1 MELVVAECCKVH
13 YTSKHHRHEKLDL
26 ERDSTPGNG
35 QMAKL
40 LPNQRINRKKCMPKR
55 HDQTHFCASFSDS
68 NVCQSDY
75 AKRKAI
81 VENGRIREIWIEN
94 GCYFAN
100 IMEKS
105 DELNITV
112 PNKTLKELDD
122 QVKSIKQETD
132 RDVNRNEQT
141 YQFLG
146 MGVAALLFTITCSG
160 VVFCIG
166 RRNLKAQKAFFTH
179 QISDNLVK
187 NSLSQLNK

>member
-1 MELVVAECCKVH
+1 
-13 YTSKHHRHEKLDL
+13 
-26 ERDSTPGNG
+26 
-35 QMAKL
+35 
-40 LPNQRINRKKCMPKR
+40 
-55 HDQTHFCASFSDS
+55 
-68 NVCQSDY
+68 
-75 AKRKAI
+75 
-81 VENGRIREIWIEN
+81 
-94 GCYFAN
+94 
-100 IMEKS
+100 MEKS

-166 RRNLKAQKAFFTH
+166 RQNLKAQKAFFTH

-187 NSLSQLNK
+187 NSLSQLNKWYIYFQNNNVIDTKK